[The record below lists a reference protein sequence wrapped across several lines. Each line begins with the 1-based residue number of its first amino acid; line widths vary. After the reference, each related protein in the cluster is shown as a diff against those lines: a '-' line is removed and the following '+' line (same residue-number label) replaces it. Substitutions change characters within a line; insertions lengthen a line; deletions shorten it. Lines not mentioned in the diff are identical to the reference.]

1 MSGFLF
7 LVTGLIAVFGAGSGR
22 ADVREIRAL
31 EAEQKQLVLER
42 DALAGEH
49 AVLMFQ
55 ADSLSALIDSFKLDE
70 ENSAELQEALRASLV
85 LERRLVETDHQLE
98 ILEVKRE
105 SQRERLR
112 LAYDW
117 EVGVLIQRVAQQPDE
132 GLLQQLVI
140 YQEAR
145 EALGE
150 KVGAM
155 GLRYGGNMAISPD
168 DSPDEIS
175 QKAELMEDIARRL
188 EAEALETNQRL
199 SRLENEHRLRSRVRI
214 FTTEI
219 RLFDE
224 HLPEGRVLSR
234 LELAKDNAAL
244 GQEMAEVAPANADAL
259 GLEGLVE
266 VKGAET
272 DLERKSDALFESH
285 GDSDFSPSKTTREVL
300 VARRELVRIENAT
313 HEDLGGNDIKLEIRR
328 LKAHQQEIRHLQ
340 AIARERA
347 EAFRKHLLQL
357 LEGNE

>member
-1 MSGFLF
+1 MALA
-7 LVTGLIAVFGAGSGR
+7 LIAVFSAGSGL
-22 ADVREIRAL
+22 AAVREIRAL
-31 EAEQKQLVLER
+31 EAEQKQLVLEQ
-42 DALAGEH
+42 DTLAGEH
-49 AVLMFQ
+49 ATLMLQ
-55 ADSLSALIDSFKLDE
+55 ADSLSALIDSFKVVE
-70 ENSAELQEALRASLV
+70 EDSEELQEALRASLV

-98 ILEVKRE
+98 VLKIKRE
-105 SQRERLR
+105 AQRERLR

-117 EVGVLIQRVAQQPDE
+117 EVGVLIQRMARQPDE

-155 GLRYGGNMAISPD
+155 GLRYGENMAISPD

-175 QKAELMEDIARRL
+175 QKAELMEDIALRL
-188 EAEALETNQRL
+188 EAEALETDQRL
-199 SRLENEHRLRSRVRI
+199 SRLEKEYRLRSRVRI

-234 LELAKDNAAL
+234 LEIAPDNAEVGGQEGLEMATDNAAA
-244 GQEMAEVAPANADAL
+244 G

-266 VKGAET
+266 AKGAGT
-272 DLERKSDALFESH
+272 AFERQSDALFESH
-285 GDSDFSPSKTTREVL
+285 GDSDISPPTTTQEVL
-300 VARRELVRIENAT
+300 VARREIVRIENMT
-313 HEDLGGNDIKLEIRR
+313 HEGLGGNDIMLEIRR

-347 EAFRKHLLQL
+347 EAFRTHLLQL

>member
-1 MSGFLF
+1 MSRFLF
-7 LVTGLIAVFGAGSGR
+7 LALALIAVFGAGSGL
-22 ADVREIRAL
+22 ADVREIRAF
-31 EAEQKQLVLER
+31 EAEQKQLALEQ
-42 DALAGEH
+42 DALAREH

-55 ADSLSALIDSFKLDE
+55 ADSLSALIDSFKVDE
-70 ENSAELQEALRASLV
+70 ENSEELQEALRASLV

-98 ILEVKRE
+98 VLEVKRE
-105 SQRERLR
+105 AQRERLR

-117 EVGVLIQRVAQQPDE
+117 EVGVLIQRMVRQSDE

-155 GLRYGGNMAISPD
+155 GLRYGENMAISPD

-175 QKAELMEDIARRL
+175 QKAELMEDIALRL
-188 EAEALETNQRL
+188 EAEARETNQRL
-199 SRLENEHRLRSRVRI
+199 SRLEKEHRLRSRVRI

-234 LELAKDNAAL
+234 LEIATDNADL
-244 GQEMAEVAPANADAL
+244 GGQEGLEIATDNA
-259 GLEGLVE
+259 GRLEGLVE
-266 VKGAET
+266 DKGAGT
-272 DLERKSDALFESH
+272 AFERKRDALFEPH
-285 GDSDFSPSKTTREVL
+285 GDSDISPPTTTQEVL
-300 VARRELVRIENAT
+300 VARRELVRVESMA
-313 HEDLGGNDIKLEIRR
+313 HEGLDGNDIMLEIRR
-328 LKAHQQEIRHLQ
+328 LKAHQQEIRHLE

-347 EAFRKHLLQL
+347 EAFRAHLLQL